1 MSLARPNMEVQME
14 ENEVDHN
21 CCRCCGTGCFEL
33 GTGVYLI
40 GLFVRMRAWLYLIWF
55 LIPPALHESNS
66 PDTISFF
73 KIFHNL
79 YALIYYSINI
89 AVTIPFAFY
98 ARSKYN
104 YLNDSRDTL

>member
-1 MSLARPNMEVQME
+1 MSLARPYMQEQQD
-14 ENEVDHN
+14 ENEINHN

-33 GTGVYLI
+33 GIGVYLI

-79 YALIYYSINI
+79 FALIYYSINI

-98 ARSKYN
+98 ARGKYN
-104 YLNDSRDTL
+104 